1 MLDYV
6 FFDDGGLGRF
16 VAFLEE
22 HRIAS
27 EQRDDSLGGRI
38 VSVAE
43 DLPDEILDA
52 VEDRYDALMAE
63 QSAMAEL
70 DESLVKTRVVGIQVS
85 LADGSLRTVEL
96 DAGNRQP
103 PARTLHARRSAATR
117 GSHRAK
123 PRSPRRRSALP
134 QEIERMTPRRLQQAY
149 PDARRRLRQRHAN
162 IRPIDNCAM
171 TTPEPTDNRV
181 DVTLPPIRQVPVG
194 RPLRWLPAGLARL
207 HPGAPAERTAR
218 LSAGH
223 GRRSPSCFWPRAP
236 LPAVRRLLQLPAG
249 GAGAA
254 HRDST
259 S

>member
-52 VEDRYDALMAE
+52 VGDRYDVLMAE

-96 DAGNRQP
+96 DAAIGN
-103 PARTLHARRSAATR
+103 L
-117 GSHRAK
+117 
-123 PRSPRRRSALP
+123 L
-134 QEIERMTPRRLQQAY
+134 
-149 PDARRRLRQRHAN
+149 
-162 IRPIDNCAM
+162 
-171 TTPEPTDNRV
+171 
-181 DVTLPPIRQVPVG
+181 
-194 RPLRWLPAGLARL
+194 LARFT
-207 HPGAPAERTAR
+207 PGEAQRLVEAIAR
-218 LSAGH
+218 SLEIPGD
-223 GRRSPSCFWPRAP
+223 GPLCRKRSNA
-236 LPAVRRLLQLPAG
+236 
-249 GAGAA
+249 
-254 HRDST
+254 
-259 S
+259 